1 MRPAAALGAATVL
14 AAAGALEALVGT
26 GLLPSYVFVRPSAM
40 IAAIGDLF
48 REEDLARRF
57 LFTFA
62 STFLSAG
69 LATLVGVPV
78 GWALYR
84 YRLLSAAYGSWIAA
98 LASAPLVLLYPLFL
112 VAFGRGQATIV
123 AMGFVVGVVAVILKT
138 EEGLIEVPLV
148 LRAVGSSFR
157 LTRAQLFW
165 KVEFPA
171 AVPAIFAGIRLA
183 LIFALINVV
192 GIEFLINFGGLGQL
206 IADLADRYETAAMYA
221 AILFVI
227 LVSVV
232 FFWATERLERWLR
245 PA

>member
-1 MRPAAALGAATVL
+1 MRPATVLGAATLL
-14 AAAGALEALVGT
+14 AAAAVLEALVGA
-26 GLLPSYVFVRPSAM
+26 GLLPTYIFVRPSTMLAT
-40 IAAIGDLF
+40 IGDLF

-57 LFTFA
+57 LLTFS

-69 LATLVGVPV
+69 LATCVGVPV

-84 YRLLSAAYGSWIAA
+84 YRVLSAAYAGWIAA

-112 VAFGRGQATIV
+112 VAFGRSQATIV
-123 AMGFVVGVVAVILKT
+123 AMGFLVGVVAVILKT
-138 EEGLIEVPLV
+138 EEGLIEVRPV

-165 KVEFPA
+165 KIEFPA

-183 LIFALINVV
+183 LVFALINVV

-206 IADLADRYETAAMYA
+206 IADLADRYETSGMYA